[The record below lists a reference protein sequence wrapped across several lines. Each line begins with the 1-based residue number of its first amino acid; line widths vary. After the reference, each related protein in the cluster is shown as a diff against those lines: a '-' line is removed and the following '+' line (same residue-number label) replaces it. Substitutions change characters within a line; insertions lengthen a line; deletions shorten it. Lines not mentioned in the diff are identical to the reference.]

1 MRCKGCPRSNEMY
14 NYSVTQTFQE
24 KTMTMGVLKALRQDN
39 DEEENEEN
47 ITVPA
52 PYIERGKIQSNGSHW
67 RAIYRG

>member
-52 PYIERGKIQSNGSHW
+52 LYIE
-67 RAIYRG
+67 